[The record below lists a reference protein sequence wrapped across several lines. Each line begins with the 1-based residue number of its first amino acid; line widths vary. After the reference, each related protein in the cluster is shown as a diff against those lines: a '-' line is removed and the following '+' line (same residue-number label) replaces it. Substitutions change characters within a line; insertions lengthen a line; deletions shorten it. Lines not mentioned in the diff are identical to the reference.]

1 LLPGGVT
8 VTTDG
13 PTGLFE
19 VSEPDFEHIVKCV
32 LKLTISELEVY
43 LTLIE
48 NPGVGVDELSEIMKK
63 DRSGVYRSLQTLLE
77 KGLVKREYRILK
89 HGGYKYIY
97 NPIDIDVLKTIL
109 KDELDRWFKKLNEV
123 VEKFDMDE
131 IKAMKSET

>member
-1 LLPGGVT
+1 MSA
-8 VTTDG
+8 DW

-19 VSEPDFEHIVKCV
+19 TSEPDFEHIVKCV

-43 LTLIE
+43 LSLIE
-48 NPGVGVDELSEIMKK
+48 NPGVGVDELSEIMGK

-97 NPIDIDVLKTIL
+97 TPIDVEIL
-109 KDELDRWFKKLNEV
+109 KSILREELEKWFKKLNEV
-123 VEKFDMDE
+123 VEKFSVEE
-131 IKAMKSET
+131 IRGITRSET

>member
-1 LLPGGVT
+1 ME
-8 VTTDG
+8 G

-19 VSEPDFEHIVKCV
+19 ISEPDFEHIVKCV

-48 NPGVGVDELSEIMKK
+48 NPGIGVDELSEIMGK
-63 DRSGVYRSLQTLLE
+63 DRSGVYRSLQTLFD

-97 NPIDIDVLKTIL
+97 TPIDVEIL
-109 KDELDRWFKKLNEV
+109 KSILREELEKWFKKLNEV
-123 VEKFDMDE
+123 VEKFNVDE
-131 IKAMKSET
+131 IKGLSKSES

>member
-1 LLPGGVT
+1 MPI
-8 VTTDG
+8 DG

-19 VSEPDFEHIVKCV
+19 VAEPDFEYIVKCV

-48 NPGVGVDELSEIMKK
+48 NPGIGVDELSEIMRK
-63 DRSGVYRSLQTLLE
+63 DRSGIYRSLQTLLE

-97 NPIDIDVLKTIL
+97 TPLEIDTLKAIL
-109 KDELDRWFKKLNEV
+109 KEELERWFKRLNEV
-123 VEKFDMDE
+123 VDKFTLDE
-131 IKAMKSET
+131 FKGETKEAET

>member
-1 LLPGGVT
+1 M
-8 VTTDG
+8 DW

-19 VSEPDFEHIVKCV
+19 TSEPDFEHIVKCV

-43 LTLIE
+43 LSLIE
-48 NPGVGVDELSEIMKK
+48 NPGVGVDELSEIMGK

-97 NPIDIDVLKTIL
+97 NPIDVEIL
-109 KDELDRWFKKLNEV
+109 KSILREELEKWFKKLNEV
-123 VEKFDMDE
+123 VEKFSVEE
-131 IKAMKSET
+131 IKGITRPEI